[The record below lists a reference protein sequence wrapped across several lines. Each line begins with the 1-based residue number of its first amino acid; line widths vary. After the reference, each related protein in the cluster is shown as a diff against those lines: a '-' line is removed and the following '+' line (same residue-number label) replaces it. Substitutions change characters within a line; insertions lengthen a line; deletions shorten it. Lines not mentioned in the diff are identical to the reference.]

1 MYVLNL
7 IHAMV
12 SIHIDEVR
20 MVLFH
25 IDEVSVALGLAS
37 MLGTVLWHYMMVQQV
52 VTVALDE

>member
-7 IHAMV
+7 THAMV
-12 SIHIDEVR
+12 SV
-20 MVLFH
+20 H

-37 MLGTVLWHYMMVQQV
+37 RLGTVLWHYMMVQQV

>member
-20 MVLFH
+20 MVLIH

-37 MLGTVLWHYMMVQQV
+37 RLGPVLWHYMIV
-52 VTVALDE
+52 